1 MNFSADVYNIGGIT
15 SKGMKIAGLQP
26 LLECDG
32 SSAVSIF
39 IAGQGFSRAW
49 SGNYGDYEVI

>member
-15 SKGMKIAGLQP
+15 SKGMKIAGLQR

-32 SSAVSIF
+32 SSAVSLSLLGGDF
-39 IAGQGFSRAW
+39 RAW
-49 SGNYGDYEVI
+49 SEITVIMR